1 MSNKQEK
8 MSKADILNTLRCG
21 FDLLALENKGGRGNK
36 ARQGTAYVP
45 DPVKLDA
52 MAKRIMEKAEADPT
66 RLGGETLE
74 DILPS

>member
-21 FDLLALENKGGRGNK
+21 FDILKLDSKGK
-36 ARQGTAYVP
+36 HGTAYVP

-52 MAKRIMEKAEADPT
+52 MAKRIMAKAEADPT